1 MPGVNNMNTQEL
13 HHKLDQE
20 YKRNKQNVYCRLSGN
35 NKYYNAHQCY
45 IFAQNVKLSGWN
57 RYTSDD
63 IEQIYF
69 DTHSVSAR
77 LTSGGETDL
86 KRFAT
91 ANEMFA
97 WVAGFNECM
106 FQIEREGTPHT
117 IITN

>member
-1 MPGVNNMNTQEL
+1 MNTKEL
-13 HHKLDQE
+13 HNKIDQE
-20 YKRNKQNVYCRLSGN
+20 YKRNKQNVRCRLIGTS
-35 NKYYNAHQCY
+35 KEYNAHQCY
-45 IFAQNVKLSGWN
+45 IFGENVKLSGWN

-63 IEQIYF
+63 IKEVYF
-69 DTHSVSAR
+69 DTHCVSAI
-77 LTSGGETDL
+77 LTSGGYTDL
-86 KRFAT
+86 KRFDT